1 MLRIKEGIEAL
12 PPSIRVQHKDKVGE
26 LQLDE
31 RGVLI
36 EIEVKMVVRGLLDE
50 ANKAPPCETA
60 QAQFDAF
67 YRNSKS
73 QSERDDQAFLLSL
86 NRLPP
91 NGSIYDYQD
100 FASVKWQRLNLEKFK
115 KDNPEAYQQQLSGL
129 ESILQR

>member
-1 MLRIKEGIEAL
+1 MHLRKFTVLTDYCQPSLPPPPSNWGDIFTHAALLRIKEGIEAL
-12 PPSIRVQHKDKVGE
+12 PPSIRVQHKDKVGKLE
-26 LQLDE
+26 LDE

-73 QSERDDQAFLLSL
+73 QSERDDQAF
-86 NRLPP
+86 
-91 NGSIYDYQD
+91 Y
-100 FASVKWQRLNLEKFK
+100 
-115 KDNPEAYQQQLSGL
+115 
-129 ESILQR
+129 